1 MFNAGMHLF
10 GIPGSM
16 VRMIPILRSSYV
28 KMLFKPSNTV
38 TVMHPACCLFLI
50 AILVVGTAIPRASS
64 AQTDKPPMTEEYFVQ
79 QSVDEALLIRIDA
92 FEAEFESKISAQ
104 DSVLLL
110 QSGIPE
116 SRIVPVFQYIH
127 APKKDRQLEIEV
139 TSNLNTRRSEFGL
152 ALTRLEVWDERSS
165 SVSRAY
171 QLLSYGMQS
180 SRGDSAANWTV
191 TIDYLFNAGRL
202 FQKFGMQEMRLWS
215 SYLAAHMIHFH
226 LHDHSMAFTMSR
238 EILAEL
244 KGSRLQKIEL
254 ATLQLQSAA
263 LIGLK
268 RSGVLQISESNPNPV
283 QSALSRA
290 ARLAETMGY
299 KYEQANALTTSGAEY
314 ASEAFYAKAL
324 EQFQQAVAIADSVG
338 DVDLATGIRESIV
351 QIHAI
356 QGNTSA
362 SGEVLR
368 EIETQ
373 LVEGGTGDELAL
385 NLLAQGR
392 LLIRSYRY
400 RQAFEVL
407 LEALGHQNDSAIR
420 KQINFELAKVF
431 YESGRPDESKVYL
444 QQAEVNPGSGQQ
456 TRANS
461 VIDVGEGL
469 GILAN
474 IHRAGGDYGQ
484 MRKAR
489 SAQGLYK
496 PQPDQYLYDQG
507 LDELAPARKN
517 RRQAQSLFRQSYT
530 AAGKTNHKDL
540 QHLSRLQFCALGSA
554 GDDALCSQSNTKG
567 SYDWLLA
574 GGVPRHSVAAMFL
587 WAKIQAGKGRRSEA
601 ISVLNRLL
609 DDIHMF
615 RHSLPGVLGAWYR
628 ERHEDL
634 SEYYLGLLGRTD
646 APASLLALSK
656 IRFIETYTGFDSI
669 SPDESGDTDLLRVQL
684 AQRENSADG
693 QVQSA
698 LKDNINRGLTELQ
711 VPFRRKFE
719 FLSRNGLRIYLDS
732 LAKDEMVLTY
742 HISPTNA
749 QVWVGQKGKILQ
761 RNIANPAYLYGAL
774 QEARQGLADIG
785 ISSFDNKMDA
795 LGKRL
800 ITPVADLLTKNIYWI
815 PAGPLLGF
823 PLDALRV
830 KGRYLLER
838 HTVANLVSFPV
849 NPNPIASLQAKSL
862 PNVFLAGHP
871 QDYSS
876 DYATR
881 LDSSTEIRAISDI
894 FVGPGL
900 SIIQGAALLPD
911 EFQDESFRKADL
923 VHLSMPGFIDLEY
936 PEQSSLE
943 LSGNEYNPE
952 RVLLWPEDI
961 RSQQLEARLVFL
973 SATRINKTPPS
984 GFNIKQGLISDFA
997 NAGAHSVIANL
1008 WGGSGKTTEAFI
1020 TDFYA
1025 ELEGSG
1031 NIASSLKVAKQRY
1044 IKNNRNNGLYD
1055 WAGFQL
1061 FVD

>member
-1 MFNAGMHLF
+1 MTFMFNAGLHLF

-16 VRMIPILRSSYV
+16 GRMIPILRSRYV
-28 KMLFKPSNTV
+28 KMLYKRSKTV
-38 TVMHPACCLFLI
+38 TDMLPAWCLLLS
-50 AILVVGTAIPRASS
+50 AVLVSGIAIPRSS
-64 AQTDKPPMTEEYFVQ
+64 YAQTDKPPMTEEYFVQ
-79 QSVDEALLIRIDA
+79 QDAGEALLIRINA
-92 FEAEFESKISAQ
+92 FEAEFESKISEQ
-104 DSVLLL
+104 DGVLLL
-110 QSGIPE
+110 QSGIQE
-116 SRIVPVFQYIH
+116 SRIAPVFQYIH

-152 ALTRLEVWDERSS
+152 ALTRLEVWDERSG

-171 QLLSYGMQS
+171 QLLSSIAY
-180 SRGDSAANWTV
+180 
-191 TIDYLFNAGRL
+191 
-202 FQKFGMQEMRLWS
+202 
-215 SYLAAHMIHFH
+215 
-226 LHDHSMAFTMSR
+226 TMSR

-263 LIGLK
+263 MIGLK
-268 RSGVLQISESNPNPV
+268 RSGVLRTSASDPNPV
-283 QSALSRA
+283 QTVLSRTAALAESMGFKFEQASAL
-290 ARLAETMGY
+290 
-299 KYEQANALTTSGAEY
+299 NTSGTEY

-338 DVDLATGIRESIV
+338 DTDLATGIRESIV
-351 QIHAI
+351 QVHAV

-400 RQAFEVL
+400 RQAFDVL
-407 LEALGHQNDSAIR
+407 SEALGHQNNSAIR

-444 QQAEVNPGSGQQ
+444 QKAGVSLGPGQQ

-469 GILAN
+469 WILAN
-474 IHRAGGDYGQ
+474 INRTGGDYEQ

-489 SAQGLYK
+489 SAQGLYR
-496 PQPDQYLYDQG
+496 PPHARYLYDQG

-517 RRQAQSLFRQSYT
+517 RQRAQSLFRQSYT
-530 AAGKTNHKDL
+530 AASKTGHKDL
-540 QHLSRLQFCALGSA
+540 QHLSRLQFCALGST
-554 GDDALCSQSNTKG
+554 GDDVLCSKTSTRG
-567 SYDWLLA
+567 SYEWLIA

-587 WAKIQAGKGRRSEA
+587 WAKILVSNGRRSEA
-601 ISVLNRLL
+601 ISVLHHLV
-609 DDIHMF
+609 DDIHLF

-628 ERHEDL
+628 ERHEEM
-634 SEYYLGLLGRTD
+634 SEYYLDLLGRAD

-684 AQRENSADG
+684 AQRASSADG
-693 QVQSA
+693 QVQSD
-698 LKDNINRGLTELQ
+698 LKDNINRGLVEIQ
-711 VPFRRKFE
+711 VPFKKEFE
-719 FLSRNGLRIYLDS
+719 FLSKNGLQQYLRS
-732 LAKDEMVLTY
+732 LANDEIVLTY
-742 HISPTNA
+742 HISPTTA
-749 QVWVGQKGKILQ
+749 QVWVGRNGKVQQ

-785 ISSFDNKMDA
+785 ISSFDNKMNA

-800 ITPVADLLTKNIYWI
+800 ITPIADLLSDKIYWI
-815 PAGPLLGF
+815 PSGPLLGF

-838 HTVANLVSFPV
+838 HTIVNLVSFPG
-849 NPNPIASLQAKSL
+849 NPNPVASLQAESL
-862 PNVFLAGHP
+862 ANVFLAGHP
-871 QDYSS
+871 QDYTS

-881 LDSSTEIRAISDI
+881 LDSSTEIRAIADI

-911 EFQDESFRKADL
+911 EFQDARFRQADL

-943 LSGNEYNPE
+943 LSGNEYNPA
-952 RVLLWPEDI
+952 RAVLWPEDI
-961 RSQQLEARLVFL
+961 SSQQLDASLVFL
-973 SATRINKTPPS
+973 SATRINNPPPS
-984 GFNIKQGLISDFA
+984 GFSSRQGLISDFA
-997 NAGAHSVIANL
+997 DAGAHSVIANL
-1008 WGGSGKTTEAFI
+1008 WADNGKAVEAFI

-1025 ELEGSG
+1025 RLKASG
-1031 NIASSLKVAKQRY
+1031 DVADSLKGAKNQY
-1044 IKNNRNNGLYD
+1044 IKNNRSDGLYD
-1055 WAGFQL
+1055 WAGYQL
-1061 FVD
+1061 FID

>member
-1 MFNAGMHLF
+1 MFNAGLHLF

-16 VRMIPILRSSYV
+16 GRMIPILRSRYV
-28 KMLFKPSNTV
+28 KMLFKRGKTLV
-38 TVMHPACCLFLI
+38 VVHTACCLFLI
-50 AILVVGTAIPRASS
+50 AVLVAGTSIPRFSF

-79 QSVDEALLIRIDA
+79 QGTDEALLIRIDA

-116 SRIVPVFQYIH
+116 SRIVPVFQYIN
-127 APKKDRQLEIEV
+127 APKKDRQLQIEV

-180 SRGDSAANWTV
+180 SRGDSAANWTIK
-191 TIDYLFNAGRL
+191 IDYLVNAGRL

-215 SYLAAHMIHFH
+215 SYLAAHMIQFH
-226 LHDHSMAFTMSR
+226 LHDHSMAYTMSR

-268 RSGVLQISESNPNPV
+268 RSGALRASESDPDPV
-283 QSALSRA
+283 QTVLSRTA
-290 ARLAETMGY
+290 ALAKSMGF
-299 KYEQANALTTSGAEY
+299 KFEQANALTTSGAEY
-314 ASEAFYAKAL
+314 ASQAFYANAL

-407 LEALGHQNDSAIR
+407 LEALDHQNDSAIR

-431 YESGRPDESKVYL
+431 YESGRPDESKAYL
-444 QQAEVNPGSGQQ
+444 QKAEISPGTGQQ
-456 TRANS
+456 KRANS

-474 IHRAGGDYGQ
+474 IHRTGGNYEQ
-484 MRKAR
+484 MRRAR
-489 SAQGLYK
+489 NAQGLYK
-496 PQPDQYLYDQG
+496 PLPAQYLYDQG

-517 RRQAQSLFRQSYT
+517 RQRAQSLFRQSYT
-530 AAGKTNHKDL
+530 AAGKTNYKDL
-540 QHLSRLQFCALGSA
+540 QHMSRLQFCALGSA
-554 GDDALCSQSNTKG
+554 GDDALCSKTNTRA

-587 WAKIQAGKGRRSEA
+587 WAKIQEGKGRRSEA
-601 ISVLNRLL
+601 ISVLDRLV

-615 RHSLPGVLGAWYR
+615 RHFLPGVLGAWYR

-634 SEYYLGLLGRTD
+634 SEYYLDLLGRAD

-656 IRFIETYTGFDSI
+656 IRFIETYTGFDLI

-684 AQRENSADG
+684 AQRADSADG

-698 LKDNINRGLTELQ
+698 MKENINRGLTELR
-711 VPFRRKFE
+711 VSFRNKFE
-719 FLSRNGLRIYLDS
+719 FLSRNSLQKYLDS

-742 HISPTNA
+742 HISPTAA

-774 QEARQGLADIG
+774 QEARQGLEDIG
-785 ISSFDNKMDA
+785 ISSFDNKMAA

-830 KGRYLLER
+830 KGRYLLEH
-838 HTVANLVSFPV
+838 HTVVNLVLFPV
-849 NPNPIASLQAKSL
+849 NPNPAASLQTGTLA
-862 PNVFLAGHP
+862 NVFLAGHP

-881 LDSSTEIRAISDI
+881 LESSAEIRAIADI

-900 SIIQGAALLPD
+900 SIVQGAALLPD
-911 EFQDESFRKADL
+911 EFQVDRFRQADL
-923 VHLSMPGFIDLEY
+923 IHLTMPGFIDLEY

-943 LSGNEYNPE
+943 LSGNEYNP
-952 RVLLWPEDI
+952 RRALLWPEDI
-961 RSQQLEARLVFL
+961 RSQQLEARLVFF

-984 GFNIKQGLISDFA
+984 GFSIKQGLISDFA
-997 NAGAHSVIANL
+997 DAGAHAVIANL
-1008 WGGSGKTTEAFI
+1008 WAGSGKTTEAFI

-1025 ELEGSG
+1025 ELEASG
-1031 NIASSLKVAKQRY
+1031 NIASSLKEAKQRY

>member
-1 MFNAGMHLF
+1 MFNAGLHLF

-16 VRMIPILRSSYV
+16 GRMIPILRSRYV
-28 KMLFKPSNTV
+28 KMLFKRGKTLMV
-38 TVMHPACCLFLI
+38 VHTACCLFLVFV
-50 AILVVGTAIPRASS
+50 LVVGTAIPRSS
-64 AQTDKPPMTEEYFVQ
+64 FAQTDKPPMTEEYFVQ
-79 QSVDEALLIRIDA
+79 QGADEALLIRIDA

-127 APKKDRQLEIEV
+127 APKEDRQLQIEV
-139 TSNLNTRRSEFGL
+139 TSSLNTRRSEFGL
-152 ALTRLEVWDERSS
+152 ALTRLEVWDDRSS

-180 SRGDSAANWTV
+180 SRSDSAANWTIK
-191 TIDYLFNAGRL
+191 IDYLVNAGRL

-215 SYLAAHMIHFH
+215 SYLAAHMIQFH
-226 LHDHSMAFTMSR
+226 LHDHSMAYTMSR

-268 RSGVLQISESNPNPV
+268 RTGALRASESDPDPV
-283 QSALSRA
+283 QTVLLRTA
-290 ARLAETMGY
+290 AFAESMGY

-314 ASEAFYAKAL
+314 ASEAFYSKAL

-338 DVDLATGIRESIV
+338 DVDLATGIRKSIV

-362 SGEVLR
+362 SGEVLK

-373 LVEGGTGDELAL
+373 LIEGGTGDELAL

-407 LEALGHQNDSAIR
+407 LAALGHQNDSAIR

-444 QQAEVNPGSGQQ
+444 QKAGVSPGPGQQ
-456 TRANS
+456 IRANS

-474 IHRAGGDYGQ
+474 IYRAGGDYGK

-489 SAQGLYK
+489 STQGLYK
-496 PQPDQYLYDQG
+496 PLSAQYLYDQG
-507 LDELAPARKN
+507 LDVLAPARKN
-517 RRQAQSLFRQSYT
+517 RQLAQSLFQQSYT

-540 QHLSRLQFCALGSA
+540 QHLSRLQFCALSSA
-554 GDDALCSQSNTKG
+554 GNDALCSKTHIRG
-567 SYDWLLA
+567 SYEWLLA
-574 GGVPRHSVAAMFL
+574 GGVPRYSVAAMFL
-587 WAKIQAGKGRRSEA
+587 WAKIQASKGRRSEA
-601 ISVLNRLL
+601 ISVLERLL

-628 ERHEDL
+628 ERHEDM
-634 SEYYLGLLGRTD
+634 SEYYLDLLGR
-646 APASLLALSK
+646 AEPPASLLALSK
-656 IRFIETYTGFDSI
+656 IRIIETYTGFDLI
-669 SPDESGDTDLLRVQL
+669 SHDEHGDTDLLRVQL
-684 AQRENSADG
+684 AQRANSKDG

-698 LKDNINRGLTELQ
+698 LKDRINRSLAELQ
-711 VPFRRKFE
+711 LSFRTEFE
-719 FLSRNGLRIYLDS
+719 FLSKNGIQKYLNS
-732 LAKDEMVLTY
+732 LGNDEMVLTY
-742 HISPTNA
+742 HISPTTA
-749 QVWVGQKGKILQ
+749 RVWVGKKGRVQQ

-785 ISSFDNKMDA
+785 VSSFDNKMNA

-800 ITPVADLLTKNIYWI
+800 ITPIDDLLSKTVYWI

-830 KGRYLLER
+830 KGRYLVEH
-838 HTVANLVSFPV
+838 HTVVNLVSFPA
-849 NPNPIASLQAKSL
+849 NPNPAASLQAKSL

-876 DYATR
+876 NYATR
-881 LDSSTEIRAISDI
+881 LESSAEIRAIADI

-900 SIIQGAALLPD
+900 SIVQGAALLPD
-911 EFQDESFRKADL
+911 EFQVVRFRQADL
-923 VHLSMPGFIDLEY
+923 VHLSMPGLIDLEY

-943 LSGNEYNPE
+943 LSGNEYNPG
-952 RVLLWPEDI
+952 RALLWPEDI
-961 RSQQLEARLVFL
+961 LSQQLDARLVFL
-973 SATRINKTPPS
+973 SATRTNNTPPS
-984 GFNIKQGLISDFA
+984 GFSSQQGLISDFTD
-997 NAGAHSVIANL
+997 AGAHSVIANL
-1008 WGGSGKTTEAFI
+1008 WATDGKATEAFI
-1020 TDFYA
+1020 TAFYA
-1025 ELEGSG
+1025 ELEASG
-1031 NIASSLKVAKQRY
+1031 NIASSLKDAKQRY
-1044 IKNNRNNGLYD
+1044 IKTNHNNGLYD